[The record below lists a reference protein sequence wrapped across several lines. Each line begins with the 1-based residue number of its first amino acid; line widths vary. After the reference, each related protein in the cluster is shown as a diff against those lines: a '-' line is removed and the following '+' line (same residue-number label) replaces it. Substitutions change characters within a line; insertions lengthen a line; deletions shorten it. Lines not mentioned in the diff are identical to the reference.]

1 MHLTNLYYQL
11 PGNVEEWKQ
20 HMGAQLVYHGG
31 MVTQMPHGLRFE
43 KNGLIAD
50 FMFGPGTVGVDL
62 HISCSITGVFVAVG
76 AIGLILGLIPTAI
89 VAVLWILAYEDV
101 KKAVAVATVQPS
113 QQ

>member
-11 PGNVEEWKQ
+11 PGNVEEWVQ
-20 HMGAQLVYHGG
+20 HLGAQLAYHGG
-31 MVTQMPHGLRFE
+31 VVTRKPHGLRFE

-50 FMFGPGTVGVDL
+50 FMFGPGPTGVDL
-62 HISCSITGVFVAVG
+62 HISCSVPDVFVAVG
-76 AIGLILGLIPTAI
+76 VIGLILGLIPTVI